1 MLSLSKKVY
10 NIAGFPRAGNTLLGS
25 LLNQHPSV
33 MATAHSVIPDMMY
46 QLEGARLAG
55 TFQNFPDTKS
65 YDSVL
70 SNIIPNYYK
79 DWDADFII
87 ERGDWI
93 TPFNF
98 DQLTKY
104 APNEIKIV
112 VLVRDVL
119 DIIKSFIDVCKEN
132 PNFHIN
138 TDYNQLNKSS
148 LYTDE
153 IETKCDIIMQ
163 KEGYVDRALYS
174 LKWLIDSD
182 NMTNIKI
189 VEYNDLV
196 TKPKEVLNSINKFY
210 GLPTF
215 EYELNDLSQFE
226 VNDVTYNDDYLAAPL
241 HIISTDGIKD
251 VKSDTIL
258 PDSVGR
264 KYSGLE
270 FWRDR

>member
-1 MLSLSKKVY
+1 LSKKVY
-10 NIAGFPRAGNTLLGS
+10 NIAGFPRAGNTVLGS
-25 LLNQHPSV
+25 LLNQNPRV

-70 SNIIPNYYK
+70 SNIIPSYYK
-79 DWDADFII
+79 DWDADVII

-98 DQLTKY
+98 EQLTKY

-119 DIIKSFIDVCKEN
+119 DIIKSFIDVCNEN
-132 PNFHIN
+132 PLFHVNCTYNDIN
-138 TDYNQLNKSS
+138 KDS

-153 IETKCDIIMQ
+153 IETKCDIIMA
-163 KEGYVDRALYS
+163 KEGYVDRAMYS
-174 LKWLIDSD
+174 LKWLIGSGNMD
-182 NMTNIKI
+182 NVKI
-189 VEYNDLV
+189 VEYSDLANNPRD
-196 TKPKEVLNSINKFY
+196 TMNSINKFY
-210 GLPTF
+210 GLPAFDYKLTNI
-215 EYELNDLSQFE
+215 EQFE
-226 VNDVTYNDDYLAAPL
+226 VNDVEYNDDYLQAPL
-241 HIISTDGIKD
+241 HIIDTDEVKD
-251 VKSDTIL
+251 VVSTTIL
-258 PDSVGR
+258 PDSVIR

-270 FWRDR
+270 FWRE